1 MNKVGIIYNALIPE
15 AKDLG
20 NAILERLALP
30 AESWIASAE
39 DEDTLRQ
46 HSNDTDLVITA
57 GGDGTILRVVRMTAP
72 SGIPVV
78 GINMG
83 RLGFMTELR
92 AEEAMERLPIY
103 LNGGCRVEARNM
115 IQARVVK
122 DGGGAEVNGPYHALN
137 DVVMARGAVSRVV
150 TIGCNIDEARLT
162 TFRADA
168 VIVSTATGS
177 TGYNLAVG
185 GPILDPESEDLV
197 LKPVAAHIGL
207 SAGCFR
213 QGNADPGED
222 STGDPQHRWSSGLSS
237 VPGRPGGTGAEPD
250 EGQVPPGQ
258 PAQPFLRHPH
268 SETWLWRGA
277 GPGSP
282 VLDSHAGF
290 RVGTP
295 VGTHIREQVGIRGA
309 YRQSKGGYNSPAQRA
324 FDHKGDRRALRVG
337 VHGAP

>member
-15 AKDLG
+15 AKDLSA
-20 NAILERLALP
+20 AILDRLALP
-30 AESWIASAE
+30 PDSWIATAD
-39 DEDTLRQ
+39 DEATLLQ
-46 HSNDTDLVITA
+46 QSNETELVITV

-92 AEEAMERLPIY
+92 AEEAMESLPVY
-103 LNGGCRVEARNM
+103 LTGECRVEARNM

-122 DGGGAEVNGPYHALN
+122 GGAGGEVNGPYHALN

-150 TIGCNIDEARLT
+150 TIACTRDEAKLT

-185 GPILDPESEDLV
+185 GPILDPQSEDLV

-207 SAGCFR
+207 SAGIVL
-213 QGNADPGED
+213 
-222 STGDPQHRWSSGLSS
+222 TGSARVALTLERSQPATLSIDGHLDYPL
-237 VPGRPGGTGAEPD
+237 VPGDRVELEQSPLKAK
-250 EGQVPPGQ
+250 
-258 PAQPFLRHPH
+258 FLRANPRNHFYG
-268 SETWLWRGA
+268 TLTQR
-277 GPGSP
+277 
-282 VLDSHAGF
+282 LGF
-290 RVGTP
+290 GV
-295 VGTHIREQVGIRGA
+295 EQA
-309 YRQSKGGYNSPAQRA
+309 RA
-324 FDHKGDRRALRVG
+324 VRY
-337 VHGAP
+337 